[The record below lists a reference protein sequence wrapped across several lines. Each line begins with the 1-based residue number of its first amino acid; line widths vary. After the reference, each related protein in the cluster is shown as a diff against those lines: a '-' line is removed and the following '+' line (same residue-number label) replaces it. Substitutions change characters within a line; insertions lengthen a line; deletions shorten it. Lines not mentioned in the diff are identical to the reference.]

1 MSTESQSIVTSGLE
15 PYTPG
20 SAKPWNKQRLLHLLR
35 RTRIGLPTKQE
46 IEQKLTM
53 TPQQVIDQIMTVS
66 PNVNPPSWVND
77 PDVQMTDENKEIIK
91 GHDEELTNWW
101 MNLCYSDN
109 SIREKMVYFWANH
122 FVVEKNKVKAAQY
135 IYKIYQSFRNYA
147 LGDFRELTRTITK
160 DPAMLIYL
168 DGNKSKKGAINENY
182 ARELQELFTIGRGN
196 YSQQDV
202 SEAGKALSG
211 WTINRNTLSSVFVPK
226 RFDDSIKTF
235 YGRTGNFDADDIVD
249 IIFEQEQ
256 TSKFIAGKLYTFFVY
271 REPDENIINQ
281 LASIIRQDN
290 YKIERA
296 VKTLLSSEHFFDS
309 NFIGADIKAPFDLTL
324 GILRQFNATA
334 DAVSLTAK
342 SLNSMGQSIFNP
354 PDVAGWDSHRS
365 WINATYLSNRNAY
378 VNALFTSKY
387 FTYLNINA
395 FISAYPTDS
404 ATNFIKAVLDDL
416 LAAPVTDE
424 IINALSKELAKNQ
437 TTFNPTSSAGQKSLT
452 DVLKIIFKMPEFHL
466 S

>member
-1 MSTESQSIVTSGLE
+1 MSTQSQSIVTSGLE

-46 IEQKLTM
+46 IEQKSAM
-53 TPQQVIDQIMTVS
+53 TPQQVIDEIMTVS
-66 PNVNPPSWVND
+66 PNVTPPSWVND
-77 PDVQMTDENKEIIK
+77 PIVINDDNKETLRKQI
-91 GHDEELTNWW
+91 DELVSWW
-101 MNLCYSDN
+101 ANLCYTDIT
-109 SIREKMVYFWANH
+109 IREKMVYFWANH
-122 FVVEKNKVKAAQY
+122 FVVELTKVKAPQY
-135 IYKIYQSFRNYA
+135 MYKIYQAFRNYA
-147 LGDFRELTRTITK
+147 IGDFRELTRTVTK

-168 DGNKSKKGAINENY
+168 DGNKSQKGAINENY

-196 YSQQDV
+196 YTQQDV

-211 WTINRNTLSSVFVPK
+211 WTIDRNTLSSVFVPK

-271 REPDENIINQ
+271 REPDENIVNQ

-296 VKTLLSSEHFFDS
+296 VKALLSSEHFFDS

-324 GILRQFNATA
+324 GILRQFNATT

-387 FTYLNINA
+387 STYLNINA
-395 FISAYPTDS
+395 FISAYTTDS
-404 ATNFIKAVLDDL
+404 ATNFIKAILADL
-416 LAAPVTDE
+416 IAVPVTDE
-424 IINALSKELAKNQ
+424 IINALSKELTKNQ
-437 TTFNPTSSAGQKSLT
+437 TTFNPTSSAGQKALT